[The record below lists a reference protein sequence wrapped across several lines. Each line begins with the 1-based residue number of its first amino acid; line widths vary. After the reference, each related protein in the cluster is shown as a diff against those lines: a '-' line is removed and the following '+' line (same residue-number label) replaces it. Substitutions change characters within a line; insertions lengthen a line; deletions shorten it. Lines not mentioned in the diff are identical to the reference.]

1 MLPSILQYAGLIA
14 TTATAIVSLFY
25 NFTEDV
31 PQSSRKRLTKAGRY
45 ALALVIVSGV
55 AGLGATVAK
64 DVMDGQKETAAAL
77 DRLRQTQ
84 EIRLL
89 SMTFDKIEIKLKLD
103 GEMTWRD
110 ARFLSEAA
118 QEEICGEWVHM
129 NLPGGIYAEWCL
141 SKSFNKINSH
151 SDKHIDA
158 LYLETRS
165 DKFAE
170 IIRQNYPGVMMPQQL
185 ALMGNLDDLKAYKSP
200 NVLYF
205 QNTYKNPAS
214 YIQFAV
220 PDIDAELKYENQKFD
235 EVVFSISTRVSLAQI
250 LGSELRLGMTVFASD
265 VANDGPSM
273 WTRRPAHA
281 PFLLQHLTA
290 VDLYLNGH
298 ILKHVFDQKH
308 GQLTFAATSQ
318 WDQEHNNF
326 TTEIVKVTL
335 DQELIAVSQA
345 TPP

>member
-1 MLPSILQYAGLIA
+1 MLPSILQYAALIA
-14 TTATAIVSLFY
+14 TTATAIFSLFY

-31 PQSSRKRLTKAGRY
+31 PQSQRKRLTKAGRY
-45 ALALVIVSGV
+45 ALALAIGSGA
-55 AGLGATVAK
+55 AGLAATVAK
-64 DVMDGQKETAAAL
+64 DIMDGRKETAAAL
-77 DRLRQTQ
+77 ERLKQTT

-89 SMTFDKIEIKLKLD
+89 SVTFDKIEIKLKLD

-129 NLPGGIYAEWCL
+129 NLPNGIYADWCL
-141 SKSFNKINSH
+141 SKSFNKINTH
-151 SDKHIDA
+151 GDKHIDA
-158 LYLETRS
+158 LFLETRS

-170 IIRQNYPGVMMPQQL
+170 AIHQNYPGVTVPQQL
-185 ALMGNLDDLKAYKSP
+185 ALMGTLDDLKGYKSP

-205 QNTYKNPAS
+205 QNTYKNPTSA
-214 YIQFAV
+214 IQFVV

-235 EVVFSISTRVSLAQI
+235 EMVFTISTRFSLAQI
-250 LGSELRLGMTVFASD
+250 LGSELRLNMTVFASD
-265 VANDGPSM
+265 VTNDGPSM
-273 WTRRPAHA
+273 WTRRPAHT
-281 PFLLQHLTA
+281 PYLLQHLTA
-290 VDLYLNGH
+290 VDVYLNGH
-298 ILKHVFDQKH
+298 LLKHVFDQKH
-308 GQLTFAATSQ
+308 GQLTFAASSQ

-335 DQELIAVSQA
+335 DQELIATSQV